1 MADFLET
8 MQNLSNVS
16 SAMTGSPSTQTPAE
30 PQDRKTRLGA
40 RADQLDKRGKSAK
53 AEDLR
58 LKAEYGTA
66 NRADVIAGMTAK
78 QLREFKDDP
87 FKAAGVDARAQ
98 AGTARALQG
107 VRQQAANQL
116 NQQLGLG
123 ALRGSQGTAD
133 AALQAAT
140 AFEEGTVKDRGDI
153 AQMAR
158 DRIREEG
165 QRRFDAFVGSGQGAA
180 KQGMDPKLQQ
190 ALAANASD
198 LLKDVDFDPKPKV

>member
-1 MADFLET
+1 MAVFRPKVTEL
-8 MQNLSNVS
+8 
-16 SAMTGSPSTQTPAE
+16 
-30 PQDRKTRLGA
+30 QDSGMGFREARLKA
-40 RADQLDKRGKSAK
+40 KADRQEKRGKLAK
-53 AEDLR
+53 AEDTR
-58 LKAEYGTA
+58 LKAEYGTD
-66 NRADVIAGMTAK
+66 NRADVIAGMTAQ
-78 QLREFKDDP
+78 QLREFQDDP
-87 FKAAGVDARAQ
+87 FEAAGVDARAQ

-133 AALQAAT
+133 AAVQAAT

-165 QRRFDAFVGSGQGAA
+165 QRRFDAFVGSGQGAP

-190 ALAANASD
+190 ALMANASD
-198 LLKDVDFDPKPKV
+198 LLKDVDFDPQPK